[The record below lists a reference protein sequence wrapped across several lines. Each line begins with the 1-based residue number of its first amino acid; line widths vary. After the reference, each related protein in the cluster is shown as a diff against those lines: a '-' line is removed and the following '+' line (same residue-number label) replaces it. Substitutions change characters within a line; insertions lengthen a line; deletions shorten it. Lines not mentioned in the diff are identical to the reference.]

1 MANYKNNRLTE
12 LVGIYYGT
20 IVNEYSFIIT
30 IINLVE
36 IKMRAQLNLIQD
48 ISGLSSIFEIMAADN
63 ITLLTDANRAQSIL
77 YANNN
82 SRDFIDEKHILG
94 KSIFLISG
102 SIGRFFRENRQ
113 KIREFRE
120 QRQSS
125 KWLIMAKNI
134 NSKKYCVLELT
145 DSPIYQNNKYT
156 GSYVRMV
163 EQKISNNKNI
173 MIALNGIDNDN
184 ENLVLNDINP
194 KPSLSPLEY
203 EIAFLLMLGK
213 APKEI
218 TQIQSNILGREI
230 CSSTVSSIINKR
242 IYPKLGATSISQ
254 LFKQVT
260 LHDIVDSLP
269 EKFITKIGFKGILL
283 EVSDHPFTIQ

>member
-20 IVNEYSFIIT
+20 IVNEYSFIKT
-30 IINLVE
+30 IINLVG

-82 SRDFIDEKHILG
+82 SRDFIDEKQILG

-120 QRQSS
+120 QKQSS